1 MITDNTPLRYRISD
15 WRQLKNCLSNN
26 SKDLYIDV
34 TTFVN
39 DDRLNGLRISVN
51 HCQYGCLFSYVIGAK
66 GRLISTYG
74 SSIIPELTSDQI
86 LLELTK
92 YGFYVEYQP
101 VRHLTGD
108 QLKYL
113 TTVNDLGFDKLRL
126 MSVYSLDKTG
136 QKAFT
141 THVIVFNS
149 TGHVDWL
156 NAGYSC
162 SQFEFNE
169 SLNRGTCVCLPNT
182 DKFDWSWLHSR
193 VANISDVL
201 SDNAGILY

>member
-26 SKDLYIDV
+26 SRDLHIDV

-51 HCQYGCLFSYVIGAK
+51 HCQYGSLFSYVVGAK

-74 SSIIPELTSDQI
+74 SSIIPELTPDQI
-86 LLELTK
+86 LLELAK

-126 MSVYSLDKTG
+126 MSVYSLDKIG
-136 QKAFT
+136 QKVFT

-149 TGHVDWL
+149 TGHADWL

-162 SQFEFNE
+162 SQSEFNE
-169 SLNRGTCVCLPNT
+169 SLNQGTCVCLPNT

-193 VANISDVL
+193 VVNISDVL